1 MLSEG
6 QLSIFEQLARVP
18 AQRTP
23 PPVAA
28 LPESIDSLFKLP
40 NDDTI
45 RFK

>member
-23 PPVAA
+23 LAA